1 MKRKFRKFQEG
12 GEVDIPR
19 RKPMRDQYGNIV
31 RSGTGE
37 PIMTAGEMDENDLRE
52 LNPEAMTGF
61 EGSVRTQ
68 AVPPPPPPP
77 PPGRPTVN
85 APLAPRP
92 GTGDAEVAQYMA
104 AQPREDRK
112 AAGASAPQSRPPA
125 PVSAPVS
132 AASSAA
138 SSAARPP
145 APPFDKISGGGRG
158 IAAGKTA
165 AQEAMLTGGG
175 RGKEAAKTAVQGAI
189 GSGRGKYP
197 GKTAEQEAM
206 LQKKLKD
213 KEVPSVDEIRAQ
225 NARTSTGTS
234 AKEKIEA
241 GSSDLLTKA
250 LAVPAVGAA
259 GYGIKKGID
268 LLRRRKPKPSV
279 KPGDRKEPKLGMN
292 KGGKVTGSES
302 YWGSEE
308 EVKDRLAY
316 RKQPDYYGYE
326 DYTPSGR
333 AAIAA
338 YSKAAEGAKDM
349 VKRKY
354 SPPYSPS
361 AAKKAQAAQRETA
374 DAIKRETRG
383 TVSEG
388 RYAKGGRVQKA
399 PSPPDMGSS
408 KYEPDLNKPKP
419 KKKAMSEDMDM
430 FMARSGGLAKKIDG
444 IALRGK
450 TRGKMY

>member
-1 MKRKFRKFQEG
+1 
-12 GEVDIPR
+12 
-19 RKPMRDQYGNIV
+19 
-31 RSGTGE
+31 
-37 PIMTAGEMDENDLRE
+37 
-52 LNPEAMTGF
+52 
-61 EGSVRTQ
+61 
-68 AVPPPPPPP
+68 
-77 PPGRPTVN
+77 
-85 APLAPRP
+85 
-92 GTGDAEVAQYMA
+92 
-104 AQPREDRK
+104 
-112 AAGASAPQSRPPA
+112 
-125 PVSAPVS
+125 
-132 AASSAA
+132 
-138 SSAARPP
+138 
-145 APPFDKISGGGRG
+145 
-158 IAAGKTA
+158 
-165 AQEAMLTGGG
+165 
-175 RGKEAAKTAVQGAI
+175 
-189 GSGRGKYP
+189 
-197 GKTAEQEAM
+197 M

-374 DAIKRETRG
+374 DEIKRETRG

>member
-12 GEVDIPR
+12 GEVNIPR

-52 LNPEAMTGF
+52 LNPEAMRGF
-61 EGSVRTQ
+61 EGPVRTQ
-68 AVPPPPPPP
+68 NVPPPSSPPPASSSS
-77 PPGRPTVN
+77 GRARAF
-85 APLAPRP
+85 APLAARPEP
-92 GTGDAEVAQYMA
+92 GTGDAEIAQDMA
-104 AQPREDRK
+104 AQPRENTK
-112 AAGASAPQSRPPA
+112 AADVAAPQNRSL
-125 PVSAPVS
+125 
-132 AASSAA
+132 AAV
-138 SSAARPP
+138 SAARPP
-145 APPFDKISGGGRG
+145 AAVSAARSPAPPSAIVSGGGRG

-175 RGKEAAKTAVQGAI
+175 RGKEAAKTAVQEAI

-268 LLRRRKPKPSV
+268 LLRKRKPKTFV

-292 KGGKVTGSES
+292 KGGKV
-302 YWGSEE
+302 SEE
-308 EVKDRLAY
+308 DAEERISY

-333 AAIAA
+333 AAMAE
-338 YSKAAEGAKDM
+338 YNKAVEGAKDM
-349 VKRKY
+349 VKRKG
-354 SPPYSPS
+354 SSPYSPS

-374 DAIKRETRG
+374 DEIKRETRG
-383 TVSEG
+383 KVSEG
-388 RYAKGGRVQKA
+388 QYAKGGRVQKA